1 MHNDSEATHLLLVHT
16 LGIRNREVF
25 HVRIQKPRL
34 IEAPTFLTCDFE
46 GFPEGRISLSHPVI
60 EELVTDT

>member
-34 IEAPTFLTCDFE
+34 IEAPSFFNM
-46 GFPEGRISLSHPVI
+46 
-60 EELVTDT
+60 